1 MKPGDPPN
9 QVFQQTAGA
18 AAAGAP
24 PPVPGAPVSGA
35 PQTES
40 AIEVAVEHTRGSA
53 ARPLTDEELLAKV
66 RALFG
71 PVLGEAAADRARD
84 AVDKLPGAEDTAEL
98 LTALRPSREASR

>member
-1 MKPGDPPN
+1 
-9 QVFQQTAGA
+9 
-18 AAAGAP
+18 
-24 PPVPGAPVSGA
+24 VP
-35 PQTES
+35 

-53 ARPLTDEELLAKV
+53 AWPLTDDEVLDKV

-98 LTALRPSREASR
+98 LTAIRPPKESR